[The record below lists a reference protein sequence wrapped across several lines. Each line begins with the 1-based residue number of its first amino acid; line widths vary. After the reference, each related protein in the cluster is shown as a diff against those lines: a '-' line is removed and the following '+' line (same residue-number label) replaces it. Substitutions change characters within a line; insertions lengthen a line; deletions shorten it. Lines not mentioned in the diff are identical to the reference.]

1 MTKENT
7 LSTNH
12 FLKALISTS
21 LFLVL
26 YVLAEFK
33 LIGGTQSIT
42 NMLDNLLPMDKS
54 PITVLG
60 KVSYIILGAIAFS
73 NIVRT
78 IIEKMKPKNNRSNT
92 ILQLFHN
99 AVSYISV
106 FAGLILA
113 LVALNIDVVGIATT
127 VGILGIIVG
136 FGAESLIADIFTG
149 VCMIFENQ
157 FNVGDIIEVNGF
169 RGTVTQIGIRTTSI
183 KDAGDN
189 IKIFNNSEVKN
200 VLNCSSDSSVAVCD
214 FPVSYN
220 ANLEEVEKVLKEC
233 LEEIME
239 LHQDVFEKIEYKGVD
254 RLAESAINLRVIGI
268 TKESDIFTARRI
280 LNREVYLAFTKNN
293 IEIPFQQIVLH
304 NEK

>member
-42 NMLDNLLPMDKS
+42 NMLDNLLPIDKS

-60 KVSYIILGAIAFS
+60 RVSYIILGAIAFS

-106 FAGLILA
+106 FVGLILA

-200 VLNCSSDSSVAVCD
+200 VLNCSSDSTFAVCD

>member
-42 NMLDNLLPMDKS
+42 NMLDNLLPIDKS

-60 KVSYIILGAIAFS
+60 RVSYIILGAIAFS

-106 FAGLILA
+106 FVGLILA